1 MRMSPGLTKLS
12 LIVHLSSSVGWL
24 GAVAA
29 YIALDVTV
37 ATSQDA
43 QTLRGAYVAMGLI
56 ASNVIVPVALASLVT
71 GLIQALGTKW
81 GLFRHYWVLISLV
94 LTIFATVVL
103 LSETRTIGFYADL
116 ASDPTTTGDDLRG
129 LGNTLLHSIGA
140 VVVLL
145 VIMVL
150 NVYKPRGLT
159 RYGWRKQQEQREMSR
174 A

>member
-1 MRMSPGLTKLS
+1 MSPGLTKLS

-37 ATSQDA
+37 ATSQEV
-43 QTLRGAYVAMGLI
+43 QTLRAAYMGMGLI
-56 ASNVIVPVALASLVT
+56 ATYVIVPLALASLVT
-71 GLIQALGTKW
+71 GLIQSLGTKW

-103 LSETRTIGFYADL
+103 LSETRTIGYFADL
-116 ASDPTTTGDDLRG
+116 ASDPLTTGDELRG
-129 LGNTLLHSIGA
+129 MGNTLVHSIGA

-159 RYGWRKQQEQREMSR
+159 PYGWRKQQEQREVTR
-174 A
+174 T

>member
-1 MRMSPGLTKLS
+1 MSPGLTKLS

-24 GAVAA
+24 GAVAG

-37 ATSQDA
+37 ATSHEA
-43 QTLRGAYVAMGLI
+43 QTLRAAYMGMGLI
-56 ASNVIVPVALASLVT
+56 ASFVIVPLAFASLVT
-71 GLIQALGTKW
+71 GLIQSLGTKW
-81 GLFRHYWVLISLV
+81 GLFRHYWVLISLI

-103 LSETRTIGFYADL
+103 LSETRTIGYFADL
-116 ASDPTTTGDDLRG
+116 ASDPLTTGDELRG
-129 LGNTLLHSIGA
+129 LGNTLVHSIGA

-159 RYGWRKQQEQREMSR
+159 PYGWRKQQEQREVSK

>member
-1 MRMSPGLTKLS
+1 MSPGLTKFS

-37 ATSQDA
+37 ATSQGA
-43 QTLRGAYVAMGLI
+43 QTLRAAYIGMGLI
-56 ASNVIVPVALASLVT
+56 ASYVIVPLALASLVT
-71 GLIQALGTKW
+71 GLIQSLGTKW
-81 GLFRHYWVLISLV
+81 GLFRHYWVLISLI

-103 LSETRTIGFYADL
+103 LSETRTIGFFADL
-116 ASDPTTTGDDLRG
+116 AANPATSGDDLRG
-129 LGNTLLHSIGA
+129 LGNTLFHSIGA

-159 RYGWRKQQEQREMSR
+159 PYGWRKQQEQREVSR
-174 A
+174 T

>member
-24 GAVAA
+24 GAVAG

-37 ATSQDA
+37 ATSHEA
-43 QTLRGAYVAMGLI
+43 QTLRAAYMGMGLI
-56 ASNVIVPVALASLVT
+56 ASFVIVPLAFASLVT
-71 GLIQALGTKW
+71 GLIQSLGTKW
-81 GLFRHYWVLISLV
+81 GLFRHYWVLISLI

-103 LSETRTIGFYADL
+103 LSETRTIGYFADL
-116 ASDPTTTGDDLRG
+116 ASDPLTTGDELRG
-129 LGNTLLHSIGA
+129 LGNTLVHSIGA

-159 RYGWRKQQEQREMSR
+159 PYGWRKQQEQREVSK